1 MYVLG
6 ESRQS
11 GIDDTHGNQ
20 KLEIDIKNT
29 LY

>member
-6 ESRQS
+6 VTRQR
-11 GIDDTHGNQ
+11 GIDDTHGIQ

-29 LY
+29 L